1 MHRTRPYEDR
11 PMRVADANG
20 WGGRAVERGA
30 RDDDMAE
37 PPRLMGA
44 GRLAAAPPAGQEKRP
59 RRMVAKDELCLLP
72 SVVAAEGAR
81 RSGPVIR
88 TRLCAR

>member
-1 MHRTRPYEDR
+1 
-11 PMRVADANG
+11 
-20 WGGRAVERGA
+20 
-30 RDDDMAE
+30 
-37 PPRLMGA
+37 
-44 GRLAAAPPAGQEKRP
+44 
-59 RRMVAKDELCLLP
+59 MVAKDELCLLP